1 MTIFAENL
9 PMGNIVAI
17 VGRPNVGKSTL
28 FNRLTET
35 RNAIVDEFS
44 GVTRDRHYGK
54 VEWGGQEFSI
64 IDTGGYIKG
73 SDDIFE
79 KEIRKQVLIAIEEAD
94 LILFTVDATVGITD
108 LDDIVADLLRRS
120 GKKVLI
126 VANKVDNFDMI
137 HLTYEFQGMGLGE
150 VFPLSSLS
158 GQGTGDLLDKVLENI
173 EDKPVDYDESIPK
186 IAIVGRPNVGK
197 SSITNAFLGDD
208 RNIVTPLSGT
218 TRDSIYTRFNSFGFD
233 FYLIDT
239 AGLRK
244 KAKVKEDLEFYS
256 VLRSVRTIEA
266 ADVCI
271 LMIDAT
277 EGFESQDMNIFTLIQ
292 RNHKGVVILVN
303 KWDLIEKDT
312 KTADEYKKLIQKKI
326 APFNDVPIIF
336 TSVIEKQRIFKAL
349 ETAVE
354 VYTNR
359 STRIPTAKL
368 NDYLLEI
375 IQETPPPSHNGKYL
389 KIKYATQ
396 LPTHYPQFALFCNNP
411 KYVRESYKRFLE
423 NKLRDNF
430 PLTGVPIEIYFRQK

>member
-1 MTIFAENL
+1 
-9 PMGNIVAI
+9 MGNIVAI

-35 RNAIVDEFS
+35 RDAIVDEFS

-64 IDTGGYIKG
+64 IDTGGYISG

-79 KEIRKQVLIAIEEAD
+79 KEIRKQVLIAIDEAD
-94 LILFTVDATVGITD
+94 LILFTVDSQTGVTD
-108 LDDIVADLLRRS
+108 LDKIVANLLRKS
-120 GKKVLI
+120 GKKIIV
-126 VANKVDNFDMI
+126 VANKVDNFEMI
-137 HLTYEFQGMGLGE
+137 HQTYEFQGFGLGDAFC
-150 VFPLSSLS
+150 VSSVS
-158 GQGTGDLLDKVLENI
+158 GQGTGDLLDKILEEI
-173 EDKPVDYDESIPK
+173 EDKPVDYDESLPK
-186 IAIVGRPNVGK
+186 IAVVGRPNVGK
-197 SSITNAFLGDD
+197 SSITNALLGDD
-208 RNIVTPLSGT
+208 RNIVTPISGT
-218 TRDSIYTRFNSFGFD
+218 TRDSIHTRFKSFGFD

-277 EGFESQDMNIFTLIQ
+277 KGFESQDMNIFSLIQ

-303 KWDLIEKDT
+303 KWDLIEDKGTNTSND
-312 KTADEYKKLIQKKI
+312 YKKLIQEKI
-326 APFNDVPIIF
+326 APFTDVPIIF
-336 TSVIEKQRIFKAL
+336 TSVTEKQRIFKAL

-354 VYTNR
+354 VFKNR
-359 STRIPTAKL
+359 STRISTSVL
-368 NDYLLEI
+368 NDFLLPLMEA
-375 IQETPPPSHNGKYL
+375 TPPPSYKGKYV

-396 LPTHYPQFALFCNNP
+396 LPTHYPQFALFCNLP
-411 KYVRESYKRFLE
+411 QYVREPYKRFLE
-423 NKLRDNF
+423 NKLREKFN
-430 PLTGVPIEIYFRQK
+430 LHGVPIEIYFRQK

>member
-1 MTIFAENL
+1 
-9 PMGNIVAI
+9 MGNIVAI

-54 VEWGGQEFSI
+54 VEWGGREFSI
-64 IDTGGYIKG
+64 IDTGGYISG
-73 SDDIFE
+73 SSDIFE
-79 KEIRKQVLIAIEEAD
+79 EEIRKQVLIAIEEAD
-94 LILFTVDATVGITD
+94 LILFTVDSQTGITD
-108 LDDIVADLLRRS
+108 LDQVVAHLLRRS
-120 GKKVLI
+120 GKKVLV

-137 HLTYEFQGMGLGE
+137 HLTYEFQGFGLGE
-150 VFPLSSLS
+150 VFSVSSVS
-158 GQGTGDLLDKVLENI
+158 GPGTGDLLDKVLEMI
-173 EDKPVDYDESIPK
+173 EDKPVDYDETLPK
-186 IAIVGRPNVGK
+186 IAVVGRPNVGK
-197 SSITNAFLGDD
+197 SSITNALLGDE

-218 TRDSIYTRFNSFGFD
+218 TRDSIYTRYKSFGFD

-277 EGFESQDMNIFTLIQ
+277 EGFEAQDMNIFSLIQ

-303 KWDLIEKDT
+303 KWDLIEEKGTNTSND
-312 KTADEYKKLIQKKI
+312 YKKLIENKI

-336 TSVIEKQRIFKAL
+336 TSVPEKQRIFKAL

-354 VYTNR
+354 VYQNR
-359 STRIPTAKL
+359 SRRIPTHEL
-368 NDYLLEI
+368 NEFLLPI
-375 IQETPPPSHNGKYL
+375 IAETPPPAYKGKYI
-389 KIKYATQ
+389 KIKYVTQ
-396 LPTHYPQFALFCNNP
+396 LPTYYPQFAMFCNLP
-411 KYVRESYKRFLE
+411 QYIREPYKRFLE
-423 NKLRDNF
+423 NKLRDEYQ
-430 PLTGVPIEIYFRQK
+430 LTGVPIEIYFRQK

>member
-1 MTIFAENL
+1 
-9 PMGNIVAI
+9 MGNIVAI

-64 IDTGGYIKG
+64 IDTGGYISG
-73 SDDIFE
+73 SSDIFE
-79 KEIRKQVLIAIEEAD
+79 EEIRKQVLIAIEEAD
-94 LILFTVDATVGITD
+94 LILFTVDAQIGVTD
-108 LDDIVADLLRRS
+108 LDTVVANLLRKS
-120 GKKVLI
+120 GKKILV

-137 HLTYEFQGMGLGE
+137 HQTYEFQGFGVGE
-150 VFPLSSLS
+150 VFAISSIS
-158 GQGTGDLLDKVLENI
+158 GQGTGDLLDKIIELI
-173 EDKPVDYDESIPK
+173 EDKPVDYDETLPK
-186 IAIVGRPNVGK
+186 IAVVGRPNVGK
-197 SSITNAFLGDD
+197 SSITNALLGDD
-208 RNIVTPLSGT
+208 RNIVTPISGT
-218 TRDSIYTRFNSFGFD
+218 TRDSIYTRYKSFGFD

-256 VLRSVRTIEA
+256 TLRSVRTIEA

-277 EGFESQDMNIFTLIQ
+277 VGFESQDMNIFTLIQ

-303 KWDLIEKDT
+303 KWDLVEDKGT
-312 KTADEYKKLIQKKI
+312 NTANDYKKIILQKI
-326 APFNDVPIIF
+326 APFTDVPIIF
-336 TSVIEKQRIFKAL
+336 TSVPEKQRIFKAL

-354 VYTNR
+354 VYNNR
-359 STRIPTAKL
+359 SRRIPTSQL
-368 NDYLLEI
+368 NDFLLPIMEA
-375 IQETPPPSHNGKYL
+375 TPPPSYKGKYV

-396 LPTHYPQFALFCNNP
+396 LPTYYPQFALFCNLP
-411 KYVRESYKRFLE
+411 QYVREPYKRFLE
-423 NKLRDNF
+423 NKLRENF

>member
-1 MTIFAENL
+1 
-9 PMGNIVAI
+9 MGNIVAI

-54 VEWGGQEFSI
+54 VEWGGREFSI
-64 IDTGGYIKG
+64 IDTGGYITG
-73 SDDIFE
+73 STDIFE
-79 KEIRKQVLIAIEEAD
+79 DEIRKQVVIAIEEAD
-94 LILFTVDATVGITD
+94 LILFTVDSQVGIAD
-108 LDDIVADLLRRS
+108 LDQTVADLLRKS
-120 GKKVLI
+120 GKPVLI

-137 HLTYEFQGMGLGE
+137 HNTYEFQGFGFGE
-150 VFPLSSLS
+150 VWPVSSVS
-158 GQGTGDLLDKVLENI
+158 GQGTGDLLDRINEII
-173 EDKPVDYDESIPK
+173 EDKPVDYDETLPK

-197 SSITNAFLGDD
+197 SSITNALLGID
-208 RNIVTPLSGT
+208 RNIVTPISGT
-218 TRDSIYTRFNSFGFD
+218 TRDSIHIRYKSFGFD

-277 EGFESQDMNIFTLIQ
+277 EGFESQDMNIFSLIQ

-303 KWDLIEKDT
+303 KWDLVENKETNTTND
-312 KTADEYKKLIQKKI
+312 YKKLILSKI
-326 APFNDVPIIF
+326 APFTDVPIIF
-336 TSVIEKQRIFKAL
+336 TSVPEKQRIFKAL
-349 ETAVE
+349 ETAIE
-354 VYTNR
+354 VYQNR
-359 STRIPTAKL
+359 ARRISTSEL
-368 NDYLLEI
+368 NDFLLPI
-375 IQETPPPSHNGKYL
+375 INETPPPSYKGKYV
-389 KIKYATQ
+389 KIKYVTQ
-396 LPTHYPQFALFCNNP
+396 LPTYYPQFALFCNLP
-411 KYVRESYKRFLE
+411 QYVREPYRRFLE
-423 NKLRDNF
+423 NRLRENY